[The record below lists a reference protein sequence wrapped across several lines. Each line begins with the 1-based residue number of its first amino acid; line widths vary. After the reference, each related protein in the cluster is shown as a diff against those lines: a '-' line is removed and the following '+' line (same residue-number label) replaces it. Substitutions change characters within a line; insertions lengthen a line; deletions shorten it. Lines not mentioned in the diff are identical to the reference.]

1 MTELSAS
8 GINPPVF
15 SKKQKTALFPMG
27 FPSAFF
33 RAVST
38 RTTEWPLSQF
48 NCAALLKGFHAWSA
62 NKHRLAH
69 SSEAAITYS
78 TSSLILLFP
87 PSCG

>member
-33 RAVST
+33 RAVCYT
-38 RTTEWPLSQF
+38 HNRMATKPIQLRTITKRRS
-48 NCAALLKGFHAWSA
+48 CLKRQQTQTGS
-62 NKHRLAH
+62 
-69 SSEAAITYS
+69 
-78 TSSLILLFP
+78 
-87 PSCG
+87 